1 MWRVTLLL
9 RSDLR
14 IRLPAARYLD
24 LSPFPPSAGLQHTGR
39 GKIERVD
46 AYAYLWLLVF
56 QLALLLNLAA
66 VLMMGVA
73 FWMAWKRGSWDA
85 AMEPSPSGRASLA
98 RQLLSWGAALGILV
112 VMLWTFLLLCGAAVT
127 NE

>member
-1 MWRVTLLL
+1 
-9 RSDLR
+9 
-14 IRLPAARYLD
+14 
-24 LSPFPPSAGLQHTGR
+24 
-39 GKIERVD
+39 VD

-66 VLMMGVA
+66 VVIMCVA

-98 RQLLSWGAALGILV
+98 RQLMSWGAALGILV
-112 VMLWTFLLLCGAAVT
+112 VMLWSFLVLCGTPVT
-127 NE
+127 NQ